1 MQHCSTVWPL
11 VLKGKGLSTSF
22 HMLTGKENIFT
33 SLYTQLQYDPY
44 TVTESLKKKKKGV
57 GGGGWKVGWGGGGGG
72 GRGGG
77 GIGGGG
83 ERSTTL
89 HKRPHGCKSES
100 RRPFLTSFFFLLLSH
115 FPALHI
121 SLTRTDCQYL
131 MWTHYNLL
139 ASRSQMLICLTSK
152 FRRWNLNVWLQMF
165 IESMKL
171 NR

>member
-44 TVTESLKKKKKGV
+44 TVTESKKKKKKM
-57 GGGGWKVGWGGGGGG
+57 GGSRGGEGGLEGGGGGG
-72 GRGGG
+72 G
-77 GIGGGG
+77 
-83 ERSTTL
+83 ELCTTL
-89 HKRPHGCKSES
+89 LQLHFHWWPHGCKSES
-100 RRPFLTSFFFLLLSH
+100 RRPFLTFFPLLSY

-121 SLTRTDCQYL
+121 SLTRTDCHYL
-131 MWTHYNLL
+131 TWTRYNLL
-139 ASRSQMLICLTSK
+139 ARRSQMVICLTSK

-165 IESMKL
+165 WTCS
-171 NR
+171 